1 MENLDFNFCKVEE
14 GEYVTSE
21 NEGESILIKDNLEN
35 VWMKISSTG
44 KSVVLKLFPKNI
56 PQNVIGSEAQA
67 NEELT
72 YYILCET
79 EEDAFECKSF
89 LSDFIVIGYGKPDT
103 KRTWLCA
110 LDLEDITHI
119 FSSRV
124 THYYKIS
131 YDAMKTS
138 VNTLDYYKERGLKA
152 IKTLFVCT
160 HNVDL
165 DEADKIAREF
175 AKELSDDGM
184 IWNQFIIDESEERDN
199 SVRVFYNEEG

>member
-44 KSVVLKLFPKNI
+44 KSVELKLFPENI
-56 PQNVIGSEAQA
+56 PQNIIGSEAQA

-79 EEDAFECKSF
+79 EEDAIECKNF
-89 LSDFIVIGYGKPDT
+89 LSVFFVIGYGKTDT

>member
-1 MENLDFNFCKVEE
+1 MENLDFNFYVEE

-21 NEGESILIKDNLEN
+21 NEGESILIKDNPEN
-35 VWMKISSTG
+35 TWMKIYSAG
-44 KSVVLKLFPKNI
+44 KTVELKLFPKNI
-56 PQNVIGSEAQA
+56 PKSYIGSEAQA

-72 YYILCET
+72 YDILCET
-79 EEDAFECKSF
+79 EEDAIECKNF
-89 LSDFIVIGYGKPDT
+89 LSVFFVIGYGKPDT
-103 KRTWLCA
+103 KRGWLCA

-124 THYYKIS
+124 TYYYKIS

-138 VNTLDYYKERGLKA
+138 VNTLDYYKERGLKT

-165 DEADKIAREF
+165 DEADEIAREF
-175 AKELSDDGM
+175 DKELPDDGM

>member
-35 VWMKISSTG
+35 IWMKISSTG
-44 KSVVLKLFPKNI
+44 KSIELKLFPKNI

-89 LSDFIVIGYGKPDT
+89 LSDFIVIGYGKPGT

-131 YDAMKTS
+131 YDVMKTLA
-138 VNTLDYYKERGLKA
+138 NAPDYYKERGFKA

-160 HNVDL
+160 HNVNL
-165 DEADKIAREF
+165 DDADKITREF
-175 AKELSDDGM
+175 SKGVSDDCM
-184 IWNQFIIDESEERDN
+184 IWTQFIMDETIEREN
-199 SVRVFYNEEG
+199 SVRVFYNEGE

>member
-1 MENLDFNFCKVEE
+1 MDFNYYKVEE
-14 GEYVTSE
+14 GEYVTSK

-35 VWMKISSTG
+35 IWMKISSTG
-44 KSVVLKLFPKNI
+44 KSVELKLFPKNI
-56 PQNVIGSEAQA
+56 SQSYIGSEAQA

-72 YYILCET
+72 YDILCES
-79 EEDAFECKSF
+79 EEDAIECKNF
-89 LSDFIVIGYGKPDT
+89 LSVFFVIGYGKPDT

-138 VNTLDYYKERGLKA
+138 ANAPDYYKERGFKA

-160 HNVDL
+160 HNVNL
-165 DEADKIAREF
+165 DDADKITREF
-175 AKELSDDGM
+175 SKEVSDDCM
-184 IWNQFIIDESEERDN
+184 IWTQFIMDETIERDN
-199 SVRVFYNEEG
+199 SVRVFYNEGE

>member
-14 GEYVTSE
+14 GECVTSE

-35 VWMKISSTG
+35 IWMKISSTA
-44 KSVVLKLFPKNI
+44 KIVELKLFPKNI
-56 PQNVIGSEAQA
+56 PQSYIGSDAQA
-67 NEELT
+67 KEELT

-79 EEDAFECKSF
+79 EEDAIECKNF
-89 LSDFIVIGYGKPDT
+89 LSVFFVIGYGKPYT

-110 LDLEDITHI
+110 LDLEDITRI

-131 YDAMKTS
+131 YDVMKTLDHA
-138 VNTLDYYKERGLKA
+138 LDYYKERGLKT
-152 IKTLFVCT
+152 IKTLFICT

-184 IWNQFIIDESEERDN
+184 IWNQFIIDETAERDN